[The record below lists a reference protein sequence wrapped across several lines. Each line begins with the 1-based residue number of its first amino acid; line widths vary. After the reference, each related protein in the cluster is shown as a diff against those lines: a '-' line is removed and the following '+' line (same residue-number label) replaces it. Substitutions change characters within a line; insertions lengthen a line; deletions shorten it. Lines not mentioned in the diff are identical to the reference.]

1 MKKFFAAIVAL
12 CFINLSAGFSLAEG
26 LPVSKYLEDPEHK
39 NEILGFYLDA
49 VFTGINLVN
58 ERIKAPLFCIDRN
71 TSESAF
77 TAIDK
82 RIQKLQ
88 KEKRLSPDM
97 TVDAIMI
104 DVLIEEYP
112 CK

>member
-1 MKKFFAAIVAL
+1 MRKISTVIIASLFIAL
-12 CFINLSAGFSLAEG
+12 TACFSSAEG

-39 NEILGFYLDA
+39 NEILGFYLNA

-58 ERIKAPLFCIDRN
+58 ERIKTPLFCIDRN
-71 TSESAF
+71 SSESAF

-88 KEKRLSPDM
+88 KEKRLSADM
-97 TVDAIMI
+97 TVDSIMM

-112 CK
+112 CR

>member
-1 MKKFFAAIVAL
+1 MKKISAAILVSL
-12 CFINLSAGFSLAEG
+12 FLVLSVDLSSAEG
-26 LPVSKYLEDPEHK
+26 LPVSKYLEDPDHK

-58 ERIKAPLFCIDRN
+58 ERIKPPLFCIDLK
-71 TSESAF
+71 SSDSAF
-77 TAIDK
+77 TIIDK
-82 RIQKLQ
+82 RIAKLQ

-97 TVDAIMI
+97 TVDSIMI
-104 DVLIEEYP
+104 DILFEEYP